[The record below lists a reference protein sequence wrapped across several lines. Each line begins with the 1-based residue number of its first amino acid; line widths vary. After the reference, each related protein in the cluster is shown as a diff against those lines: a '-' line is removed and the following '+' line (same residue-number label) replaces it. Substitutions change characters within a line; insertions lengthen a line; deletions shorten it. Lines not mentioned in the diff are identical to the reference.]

1 MKSIEELD
9 LENGR
14 SISREK
20 MTYLPEPSPNLF
32 FCPIISV
39 DDHVLEPANL
49 FTDRVS
55 QKFGDAIPHV
65 EFEKDNVPVW
75 VIGEWRDSM
84 RMTTCGPVGRP
95 MSEWSLAP
103 LKYHEFRPGVY
114 DVNARIKDMDLNG
127 VWASQ
132 NFPSFLF
139 GFAGRRL
146 SLMKDQKLAVACVRA
161 YNDWMITDWCG
172 AYPERFIPCQL
183 PLLHDPIMA
192 ANEIRLNATKGF
204 KSVSF
209 SENPEALGLPN
220 IYTNHWD
227 PFFSACEETDT
238 VINLHV
244 GSSGQVQRPCSS
256 SPIDVGV
263 ALFPIGAILG
273 LIDWIYSKV
282 PLRFPALKIA
292 MSEGGVSWLPMALER
307 LTRAYR
313 QAESSLTW
321 SKADPDPTLI
331 VMRNFWFTSI
341 EDPSA
346 FRSLDLIG
354 PNKIMIETDYP
365 HADSSWPESQNLIRR
380 DLSHLNAEITMMLCF
395 GNAAELYRHPPPP
408 IELINKSVVGKLE

>member
-1 MKSIEELD
+1 M
-9 LENGR
+9 
-14 SISREK
+14 
-20 MTYLPEPSPNLF
+20 
-32 FCPIISV
+32 
-39 DDHVLEPANL
+39 

-75 VIGEWRDSM
+75 VTNEWRDSM

-103 LKYHEFRPGVY
+103 LKYAEFRPGVY

-146 SLMKDQKLAVACVRA
+146 SLMKDQELAVACVRA

-172 AYPERFIPCQL
+172 AYPERLIPCQL

-192 ANEIRLNATKGF
+192 ANEIRLNATRGF

-273 LIDWIYSKV
+273 LIGWIYS
-282 PLRFPALKIA
+282 
-292 MSEGGVSWLPMALER
+292 
-307 LTRAYR
+307 
-313 QAESSLTW
+313 
-321 SKADPDPTLI
+321 
-331 VMRNFWFTSI
+331 
-341 EDPSA
+341 SA
-346 FRSLDLIG
+346 KNR
-354 PNKIMIETDYP
+354 Y
-365 HADSSWPESQNLIRR
+365 
-380 DLSHLNAEITMMLCF
+380 
-395 GNAAELYRHPPPP
+395 
-408 IELINKSVVGKLE
+408 V